1 MSTNKSKVKTKNKE
15 TQTEPETAIT
25 QNIFILPPATAEYD
39 EAEDPEYFPP
49 PEEEEEEYN
58 RLKRGYSR
66 DDNTYYE
73 NLSKKK
79 RQKIDRSEEE
89 IDKVDFTRVPMR
101 FRILDSNIDIR
112 LKQMAIQKLDELGM
126 MFPGSGEY
134 FKLKNW
140 VENLCKLPIG
150 KYKNMPVSKRDSIE
164 KINRFMERTKDKF
177 DSMVY
182 GHSEAKTQIIQL
194 LAKLISNPSANG
206 IVIGIQGPMGTGK
219 TTLGNAL
226 CEVLDLPFGFVSLA
240 GINGEPIFRGH
251 SFTYEGS
258 RWGKIADILMKSE
271 YMNPVLYFDELD
283 KISTSHHGE
292 EVANFLVHLTD
303 FTQNSKFQDHFF
315 GDIDLDLSKCIFVFS
330 YNHEQN
336 VNPILRDRM
345 VTIKTKGYTLKDKV
359 KLADEYM
366 LPKILKEYGFSKQ
379 EIVFDKEVLE
389 YIIARVE
396 DEQGARNMKR
406 GLEEIIGTINYRKII
421 GTMKTFP
428 VTIDK
433 KIVDELIIINKR
445 KEDNTSKNMMYL

>member
-1 MSTNKSKVKTKNKE
+1 MSSQKTKVKTKNKE

-25 QNIFILPPATAEYD
+25 QNIFILPAEY
-39 EAEDPEYFPP
+39 EQEDDPDYIPGIDT
-49 PEEEEEEYN
+49 EEDDYN
-58 RLKRGYSR
+58 RLKKGYTR
-66 DDNTYYE
+66 DDNTYYD
-73 NLSKKK
+73 NLPK
-79 RQKIDRSEEE
+79 RKRKKIDRMEEE
-89 IDKVDFTRVPMR
+89 VDKVDFTRIPMR
-101 FRILDSNIDIR
+101 FRILDAPIDLR
-112 LKQMAIQKLDELGM
+112 LKQMALQKVDELAM

-140 VENLCKLPIG
+140 VEHLCKLPIG
-150 KYKNMPVSKRDSIE
+150 KYKNMPVTKRDSID
-164 KINRFMERTKDKF
+164 KINRFMDTTRAKF
-177 DSMVY
+177 DSLVF
-182 GHSEAKTQIIQL
+182 GHAEAKTQITQL

-219 TTLGNAL
+219 TTLGTAL

-258 RWGKIADILMKSE
+258 RWGKIADILMKSQ

-303 FTQNSKFQDHFF
+303 FTQNEKFQDHYF

-359 KLADEYM
+359 KLANDYM
-366 LPKILKEYGFSKQ
+366 LPKILKEYGFTAAD
-379 EIVFDKEVLE
+379 IVFDSNVIE
-389 YIIARVE
+389 YIIGRVE

-406 GLEEIIGTINYRKII
+406 GLEEIVGTINYKKII
-421 GTMKTFP
+421 GTMKQFP
-428 VTIDK
+428 VVIDK

>member
-1 MSTNKSKVKTKNKE
+1 MSAQKSKVKTKNKG
-15 TQTEPETAIT
+15 TQTEPETTMT
-25 QNIFILPPATAEYD
+25 QNIFIIPQYE
-39 EAEDPEYFPP
+39 EEDDPDYFP
-49 PEEEEEEYN
+49 EDDNNYN
-58 RLKRGYSR
+58 RLKKGYTR
-66 DDNTYYE
+66 DDNTYYD
-73 NLSKKK
+73 NLHSRK
-79 RQKIDRSEEE
+79 RKKIDKMEEE
-89 IDKVDFTRVPMR
+89 VDKVDFTRIPMR
-101 FRILDSNIDIR
+101 FRILESPIDIR
-112 LKQMAIQKLDELGM
+112 LKQMAIQKLDELSM

-140 VENLCKLPIG
+140 IEHLCKLPIG
-150 KYKNMPVSKRDSIE
+150 KYKNMPVTKRDPMD
-164 KINRFMERTKDKF
+164 KINQFMEKTREKF
-177 DSMVY
+177 DSMVF
-182 GHSEAKTQIIQL
+182 GHCEAKTQIIQL

-219 TTLGNAL
+219 TTLGTAL
-226 CEVLDLPFGFVSLA
+226 CDVLDLPFGFVSLA

-303 FTQNSKFQDHFF
+303 FTQNKKFQDHYF

-330 YNHEQN
+330 YNHTQN

-345 VTIKTKGYTLKDKV
+345 ITIKTKGYSLKEKV

-366 LPKILKEYGFSKQ
+366 LPKILKEYGFTSKD
-379 EIVFDKEVLE
+379 IVFDKSIIE
-389 YIIARVE
+389 YVIGRVE

-406 GLEEIIGTINYRKII
+406 GLEEIVSTINYRNIV
-421 GTMKTFP
+421 GTLKQFP
-428 VTIDK
+428 IVIDK